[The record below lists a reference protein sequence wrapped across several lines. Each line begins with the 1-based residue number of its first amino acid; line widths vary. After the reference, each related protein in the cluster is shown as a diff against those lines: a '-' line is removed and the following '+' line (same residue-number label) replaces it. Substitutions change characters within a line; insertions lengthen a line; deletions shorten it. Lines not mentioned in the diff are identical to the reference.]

1 MFRNYLAAAFR
12 NFARNEVYAG
22 LTVAGLAI
30 GFAAAILIALFVRDE
45 LTWDHFVPGYKD
57 IYQVTITVRTTTLA
71 PEEASML
78 NAWTGQL
85 LQARFPEARV
95 ARASPPYAG
104 RILVRHGQVRAA
116 ESDFWWVD
124 PSYFRIFRM
133 PAIAGD
139 PASALDRPDAV
150 VLART
155 TARRYF
161 GRDAPIGET
170 LLVDTHPMQV
180 AAVIADPPSN
190 TDLSSAIYA
199 SSLAPFSAIN
209 LEEKSSPVGDL
220 SFSTET
226 FLQLPSP
233 AAAARIRTTLPAF
246 YAREMPPPPALVA
259 SSGVTV
265 TPHLIPLSSMHLRGS
280 IQFGRDIGDA
290 QVVIGIALVGVLIVA
305 VAAINFVI
313 MMTARAN
320 RRAVE
325 VGVRKAAGARRG
337 DLVVQFLSETMI
349 YVAVAMLAAV
359 ALAELTLPAVDGFL
373 GRTISFDY
381 LRDPWLAVGIPG
393 VAAAT
398 GVAAGLYPALVLS
411 AFKPAAVLRGA
422 VGAVGSGRVRQALV
436 VAQFGVLIGLMVVT
450 ATIARQVLFG
460 LDQVGRVDGD
470 RVVVGSA
477 LPCEGGFR
485 DAVAALPGVNAA
497 VCANGS
503 AIGQGRNI
511 VPLRSGERRVDA
523 EEIPVNFGL
532 FELYRIQPLAGRLF
546 SRDHPVDAHNPD
558 PSGSESVILNE
569 TAVRKFGLGSAGAA
583 IGKTVYWDAH
593 RSGQV
598 IGVVP
603 DFSFDTVRLPVAAA
617 FFFVGGRDNLD
628 TLNVRLNSGDAPA
641 TVRAID
647 AAWDRLGGG
656 EPLVLSSLSQMTL
669 KAYGDLID
677 EGVAVAVAS
686 ALAVAIACL
695 GLFALSAFSAEQ
707 RRTEIGVRKAMGAG
721 VGDVLR
727 LMLWSFTRAVL
738 LANLIAWPVAWWL
751 MSRWLDGF
759 AYHAPL
765 GVLTFIGASLLAVL
779 IAWATVAVQSL
790 VAARI
795 RPADALRY
803 E

>member
-1 MFRNYLAAAFR
+1 M
-12 NFARNEVYAG
+12 
-22 LTVAGLAI
+22 
-30 GFAAAILIALFVRDE
+30 
-45 LTWDHFVPGYKD
+45 
-57 IYQVTITVRTTTLA
+57 RTTTLA

-95 ARASPPYAG
+95 ARASPPCRPHLA
-104 RILVRHGQVRAA
+104 VRHGQVRAA

-190 TDLSSAIYA
+190 TDLSSAIYG
-199 SSLAPFSAIN
+199 SSLSPFSAIN

-337 DLVVQFLSETMI
+337 DLVVQFLGETM
-349 YVAVAMLAAV
+349 
-359 ALAELTLPAVDGFL
+359 TLMSRSRCWRRLPWPSSAAVDGFL

-558 PSGSESVILNE
+558 PQRQRERDPERNRGSGS
-569 TAVRKFGLGSAGAA
+569 GLGRLARPSARPS
-583 IGKTVYWDAH
+583 IGT
-593 RSGQV
+593 
-598 IGVVP
+598 P
-603 DFSFDTVRLPVAAA
+603 TAAA
-617 FFFVGGRDNLD
+617 
-628 TLNVRLNSGDAPA
+628 
-641 TVRAID
+641 
-647 AAWDRLGGG
+647 
-656 EPLVLSSLSQMTL
+656 
-669 KAYGDLID
+669 K
-677 EGVAVAVAS
+677 
-686 ALAVAIACL
+686 
-695 GLFALSAFSAEQ
+695 
-707 RRTEIGVRKAMGAG
+707 
-721 VGDVLR
+721 
-727 LMLWSFTRAVL
+727 
-738 LANLIAWPVAWWL
+738 
-751 MSRWLDGF
+751 
-759 AYHAPL
+759 
-765 GVLTFIGASLLAVL
+765 
-779 IAWATVAVQSL
+779 
-790 VAARI
+790 
-795 RPADALRY
+795 
-803 E
+803 